1 MLLRGACSQTPA
13 LFTEQGRMGRSLC
26 QQETSIL
33 RLPGPWGLPPSP
45 EYTPHSGRCLCTLSS
60 TGCGLASLDLVCPQV
75 TLSLPLGP

>member
-1 MLLRGACSQTPA
+1 MLLRGACSQIPDP
-13 LFTEQGRMGRSLC
+13 FTEQGRMGRGLC

-33 RLPGPWGLPPSP
+33 RLPGPLKLPPP
-45 EYTPHSGRCLCTLSS
+45 EYTPHCGMYLCTLSS